1 MDGGNLAPSLQRRCL
16 SAPYPLFNIG
26 TESPGKQ
33 VCANDGNLA
42 PPQTEQL
49 SMLKKGGVGTRRRV
63 IQDAFYVGGARF
75 PPSTDWMYLA
85 KTYRQRA
92 RVSYMLI
99 ERQTRRARTFYPCLS
114 VARTFCNPLG
124 PCASLDVSDPH
135 YSLPKARNPHFP
147 PTFSANT

>member
-1 MDGGNLAPSLQRRCL
+1 MEEILHRLYNVDVFQPRT
-16 SAPYPLFNIG
+16 PFFNIG
-26 TESPGKQ
+26 TESPRKQ

-85 KTYRQRA
+85 KTDRQCV

-99 ERQTRRARTFYPCLS
+99 ERQTRLVKFVCSQR
-114 VARTFCNPLG
+114 G
-124 PCASLDVSDPH
+124 Q
-135 YSLPKARNPHFP
+135 
-147 PTFSANT
+147 